1 MSDWENTTER
11 YLCFIDIMGFKD
23 RLSRHGHDNMLS
35 EIEGFFDYI
44 KEIIEEF
51 LLNIKQDDDLNR
63 VFGPTN
69 IRYITFSDSIL
80 LVTGNKNIRD
90 LTLLI
95 LVCAHVLEKSFQMKL
110 PIKGALA
117 KGIFTADFTKNIF
130 LGQPLVDAY
139 LLQEELQYYGI
150 IANREVE
157 KDIDLHGSNEKYENL
172 VFSLQ
177 TPMKGYKTQSKNIT
191 IISHA
196 LDKTTLQNLY
206 YYVDGKARVY
216 VDNTIEM
223 FDKMIIER
231 DKLK

>member
-23 RLSRHGHDNMLS
+23 RLSRLGHEKVLS
-35 EIEGFFDYI
+35 EIQELYRYV
-44 KEIIEEF
+44 KEIIDEF
-51 LLNIKQDDDLNR
+51 QQDIKNDKELLRI
-63 VFGPTN
+63 FGPTEV
-69 IRYITFSDSIL
+69 RYITFSDSIL
-80 LVTGNKNIRD
+80 LMTGGKNKKD

-95 LVCAHVLEKSFQMKL
+95 LVSAFVLEKSLQMKL
-110 PIKGALA
+110 PLKGALA
-117 KGIFTADFTKNIF
+117 KGKFTADFTNNIF
-130 LGQPLVDAY
+130 LGQALVDAFI
-139 LLQEELQYYGI
+139 LQEELNYYGI

-157 KDIDLHGSNEKYENL
+157 RDIDQAFVSEEYKTLI
-172 VFSLQ
+172 FSLQ
-177 TPMKGYKTQSKNIT
+177 TPMKGYKTLSKNIT

-196 LDKTTLQNLY
+196 LEKTTLQNLY

-231 DKLK
+231 NKLK